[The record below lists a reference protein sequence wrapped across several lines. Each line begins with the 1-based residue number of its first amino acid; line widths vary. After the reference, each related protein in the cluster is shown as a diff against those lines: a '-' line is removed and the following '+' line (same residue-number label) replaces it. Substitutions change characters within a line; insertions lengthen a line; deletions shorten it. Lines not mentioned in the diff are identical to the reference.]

1 MSWSAR
7 RGTRWVRRVAVLVAV
22 LAGAAVVVPAAS
34 VHPTSISLTTIGTA
48 KAVDAGDGIVWVLAL
63 GSEAAS
69 GDDVTTGLT
78 DAIQLIGV
86 QLDTGRAVAIGLP
99 RDLYVEMSDGRARLN
114 TALRDE
120 GPEGVAREVDDL
132 LGIEPDVVAVTG
144 FDGFLSM
151 MGAVGDVQVDSP
163 LAFTTEEGDVQVRRG
178 PNTFDPDEALYYAR
192 TRETLPGGSDFERAA
207 NHQRLLLGVLERLRE
222 AEDEA
227 GFMEAVTLSALGGL
241 QTDMSPPQV
250 YRLVQAL
257 TTVDPGR
264 TDACIIVGT
273 FGVENGASVVY
284 PDVEQARAV
293 GARRP
298 GRRAAPGRLP
308 RRVRLTGRAQPRPA
322 SRALTIAC
330 ARCATC
336 SLAKMLLAWLRT
348 VLTDRPELARDLGVL
363 HALGDQA
370 EHDALALGQLGEGVG
385 DGPVAHA
392 PEVGHHPL
400 GDAGPEDHLAGTH
413 GLDRPA
419 GSRRG
424 GRP

>member
-63 GSEAAS
+63 GSEAAA

-99 RDLYVEMSDGRARLN
+99 RDLYVEMSGGRARLN

-257 TTVDPGR
+257 TTVDPSR

-273 FGVENGASVVY
+273 FGVESGASIVH

-293 GARRP
+293 GRDAQDDARLQ
-298 GRRAAPGRLP
+298 GG
-308 RRVRLTGRAQPRPA
+308 
-322 SRALTIAC
+322 C
-330 ARCATC
+330 
-336 SLAKMLLAWLRT
+336 
-348 VLTDRPELARDLGVL
+348 RD
-363 HALGDQA
+363 
-370 EHDALALGQLGEGVG
+370 
-385 DGPVAHA
+385 
-392 PEVGHHPL
+392 
-400 GDAGPEDHLAGTH
+400 
-413 GLDRPA
+413 
-419 GSRRG
+419 GSG
-424 GRP
+424 